1 MSELVLP
8 LVSICIPTYNR
19 AGQLERAMSSAMQ
32 QDYGKLEI
40 IVVDNASTDDTAAIV
55 RRCQQLD
62 SRIAYKANESN
73 IGAVNNFNTAISFA
87 NGDYVMWLA
96 DDDWIDS
103 HYISTCM
110 DELLANP
117 SLLLVSG
124 FNEVLMPDGEVKSGQ
139 SASFLSASPVLRL
152 LLYFAW
158 VGDNGVFYGVHRKST
173 IESINLTNKLGGDW
187 FFVAAIA
194 FRGRIK
200 MLPGCILHR
209 SGEGAS
215 TDLPR
220 LARELN
226 QSFLCRWQPYL
237 AVALGAGKQI
247 LVDKGTY
254 GRVNIPFRYLLASI
268 ISAGIIVKKVILQGT
283 YRFFRGVLDTV
294 SDSKSNI

>member
-1 MSELVLP
+1 MNEFALP

-19 AGQLERAMSSAMQ
+19 AGQLEQAVTSAMR
-32 QDYGKLEI
+32 QDYGNLEI

-55 RRCQQLD
+55 SRCQQLD
-62 SRIAYKANESN
+62 NRIVYKANEFN
-73 IGAVNNFNTAISFA
+73 VGAVNNFNAAVAFA

-110 DELLANP
+110 HHLLADP
-117 SLLLVSG
+117 SLLLVAG

-158 VGDNGVFYGVHRKST
+158 VGDNGVFYGVHRKSI
-173 IESINLTNKLGGDW
+173 IESVKLTNKLGGDW
-187 FFVAAIA
+187 FFIAAIA
-194 FRGRIK
+194 FRGKIK
-200 MLPGCILHR
+200 MLSGCKLHR

-215 TDLPR
+215 TDLSR

-226 QSFLCRWQPYL
+226 LPALYQWQPYL

-247 LVDKGTY
+247 LVDEGTY
-254 GRVNIPFRYLLASI
+254 SRISIPFRYLLATI
-268 ISAGIIVKKVILQGT
+268 ISTGIIVKKVILQRT
-283 YRFFRGVLDTV
+283 YRFFRGFF
-294 SDSKSNI
+294 